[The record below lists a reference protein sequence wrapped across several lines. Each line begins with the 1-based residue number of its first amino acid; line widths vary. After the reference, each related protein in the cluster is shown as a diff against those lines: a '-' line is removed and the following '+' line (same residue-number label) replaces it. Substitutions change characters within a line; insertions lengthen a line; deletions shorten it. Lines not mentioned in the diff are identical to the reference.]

1 MSEWK
6 WGNHI
11 ISYRELLFDG
21 MSRVFFAPGNVTDI
35 VIDIETLSLKNTAA
49 ILSIGAAAITES
61 AEPAGLFYERIDI
74 DSCLDKGMTIDADT
88 LAWWFKQPAKYM
100 NISGGT
106 GAADALCNL
115 FAWMTELGYNNDSST
130 TNIWGNGPEF
140 DNAIIINAAYRLLPK
155 SVVNDMLWD
164 YRRNQSVRTLWHI
177 NEMLGLGVTYKY
189 DYPNHVAVFDAIVEA
204 EFVGEVKS
212 KLKAL
217 VK

>member
-189 DYPNHVAVFDAIVEA
+189 DYPNHVAVFDAIVGA

>member
-11 ISYRELLFDG
+11 ISFKELLFDG
-21 MSRVFFAPGNVTDI
+21 MSRVFSAPGNVTDI
-35 VIDIETLSLKNTAA
+35 VIDIETLSLKNTAV

-61 AEPAGLFYERIDI
+61 SEPAGLFYERVSV

-88 LAWWFKQPAKYM
+88 LAWWLKQSSPFM
-100 NISGGT
+100 NIYGGT
-106 GAADALCNL
+106 DIVDALCNL
-115 FAWMTELGYNNDSST
+115 FAWMTELGYDCST
-130 TNIWGNGPEF
+130 VNIWGNGPEF
-140 DNAIIINAAYRLLPK
+140 DNAIITNAAYRLLPK

-189 DYPNHVAVFDAIVEA
+189 DYPKHVAVFDAIVEA

>member
-1 MSEWK
+1 MTEWK
-6 WGNHI
+6 WGKHI
-11 ISYRELLFDG
+11 ITSEEIMHDRT
-21 MSRVFFAPGNVTDI
+21 SRVFSTSGSVTDI
-35 VIDIETLSLKNTAA
+35 VIDIETLSLRNTAA

-88 LAWWFKQPAKYM
+88 LAWWFKQPTKYM
-100 NISGGT
+100 NISGGM
-106 GAADALCNL
+106 GATDALRNL
-115 FAWMTELGYNNDSST
+115 FAWIIELGYGKDSSA

-189 DYPNHVAVFDAIVEA
+189 DYPSHVAVFDAIVEA
-204 EFVGEVKS
+204 KFVGEVKT

>member
-11 ISYRELLFDG
+11 ISFKELLFDG

-35 VIDIETLSLKNTAA
+35 VIDIETLSLKNTAV

-61 AEPAGLFYERIDI
+61 AEPAGLFYERVSV

-88 LAWWFKQPAKYM
+88 LAWWFKQSSPFM
-100 NISGGT
+100 NIYGGT
-106 GAADALCNL
+106 DIADALCNL
-115 FAWMTELGYNNDSST
+115 FAWMTELGCDGST
-130 TNIWGNGPEF
+130 VNIWGNGPEF
-140 DNAIIINAAYRLLPK
+140 DNAIITNAAYRLLPK

-189 DYPNHVAVFDAIVEA
+189 DYPKHVAVFDAIVEA